1 MSISGKED
9 EIMLLHRKRLMI
21 PLFFCLAF
29 GSAQS
34 LLAAEYVFPQVA
46 DGQSPGLAY
55 VTSFLL
61 NNVTD
66 VQNKLTLSFYKGAA
80 AGPANGSPWEIEL
93 LSHDRGTISGR
104 RATHTIVLGPG
115 ETLNVFTAATNPI
128 TVGWARIQSS
138 APLNVSEVF
147 SAVRPDLSP
156 MRVVWEAGVLSHPAT
171 ARFSF
176 EANYSAD
183 ETVIGTLVD
192 TGYAI
197 ANPNPESA
205 TITAVLY
212 SRLGTELSRR
222 TIPIPS
228 NGQIAEFMSE
238 RFSGVPLPEQF
249 HGLLRISSDD
259 NVAVCALRMSSGSKG
274 DVFSTVAV
282 NPDLTLGY
290 HPMNDREPSTGPGS
304 AEAISVPTEVTGSK
318 NASDSSSDGDWY
330 AVDMRSGETLYAL
343 LIADIMG
350 STYDGDI
357 VITDAAR
364 NEIKRADS
372 WAIGLNDAALD
383 FRAFTAGT
391 YYINLRSRTG
401 SNTSGASYRL
411 YVTIR

>member
-1 MSISGKED
+1 MP
-9 EIMLLHRKRLMI
+9 LHRKHLMV
-21 PLFFCLAF
+21 PFVFCLAF
-29 GSAQS
+29 GAARS
-34 LLAAEYVFPQVA
+34 LPAAEYVFPHVA
-46 DGQSPGLAY
+46 DGQSPGLGY

-66 VQNKLTLSFYKGAA
+66 VENRITLSFYKGAA
-80 AGPANGSPWEIEL
+80 TGPANGTPWEIEL

-104 RATHTIVLGPG
+104 RAIHTIVLSPG

-128 TVGWARIQSS
+128 TVGWARIQSGV
-138 APLNVSEVF
+138 PLNVSEIF
-147 SAVRPDLSP
+147 SAIRPDLSP
-156 MRVVWEAGVLSHPAT
+156 MRVLWEAGVLSQPAT

-176 EANYSAD
+176 EANYSKD
-183 ETVIGTLVD
+183 ETVSGTRVD

-197 ANPNPESA
+197 ANPNPEFA
-205 TITAVLY
+205 AITAVLY
-212 SRLGTELSRR
+212 SRLGTEVSRR
-222 TIPIPS
+222 TILIPS
-228 NGQIAEFMSE
+228 NGQIAEFVSE
-238 RFSGVPLPEQF
+238 RFIGVQLPEQF
-249 HGLLRISSDD
+249 HGLLRISSDI
-259 NVAVCALRMSSGSKG
+259 NVAVCALRMSSGSRE

-290 HPMNDREPSTGPGS
+290 HPVNDREPSTGPGS
-304 AEAISVPTEVTGSK
+304 AEAISVPTEITGSK

-330 AVDMRSGETLYAL
+330 AVDMQSGQTLYAL

-364 NEIKRADS
+364 NEIKRADN

-383 FRAFTAGT
+383 FRAFVAGT

>member
-1 MSISGKED
+1 
-9 EIMLLHRKRLMI
+9 MLLHRKRLMI
-21 PLFFCLAF
+21 TLFFCLAF
-29 GSAQS
+29 GAAQS
-34 LLAAEYVFPQVA
+34 LPAAEYVFPQVA
-46 DGQSPGLAY
+46 DGRSPGLAY
-55 VTSFLL
+55 VTGFLL

-66 VQNKLTLSFYKGAA
+66 VQNTLKLSFYNGAA

-128 TVGWARIQSS
+128 NVGWARIQSI
-138 APLNVSEVF
+138 APLDVSEVF

-156 MRVVWEAGVLSHPAT
+156 MRVAWEAGVLSHPAT

-176 EANYSAD
+176 EANYSAG
-183 ETVIGTLVD
+183 ETVSGTLVD

-212 SRLGTELSRR
+212 SRLGTEVSRR

-238 RFSGVPLPEQF
+238 RFGGVQLPEQF

-259 NVAVCALRMSSGSKG
+259 NIAVCSLRMSSGSEG

-282 NPDLTLGY
+282 HPDLTLGY
-290 HPMNDREPSTGPGS
+290 HPVNDREPSTGPGS
-304 AEAISVPTEVTGSK
+304 AQAISVPAEITGSK
-318 NASDSSSDGDWY
+318 NVLRQFLRRRLVRRGHAGWPDSIRGPDRGHHGIRLQRGHRHHGCRKER
-330 AVDMRSGETLYAL
+330 AQARRQLGERPERRRARLQDVYGRHL
-343 LIADIMG
+343 LHKPEKPHRQQHQRRRLPPVC
-350 STYDGDI
+350 SRP
-357 VITDAAR
+357 V
-364 NEIKRADS
+364 
-372 WAIGLNDAALD
+372 
-383 FRAFTAGT
+383 AGP
-391 YYINLRSRTG
+391 
-401 SNTSGASYRL
+401 GA
-411 YVTIR
+411 